1 MFHVNNIIFL
11 LLYALKHAHLK
22 NLVSISYYIV
32 DLLYIFSFPTTRL
45 PLVTTI
51 LCSVSMCLFLFGLVL
66 NYCILT
72 PGDMESHLTSS
83 ALRTFINEIKCLN

>member
-1 MFHVNNIIFL
+1 MFHVNKIILL

-22 NLVSISYYIV
+22 NLVSISYHRV
-32 DLLYIFSFPTTRL
+32 DLLYIFCFPTTRL

-51 LCSVSMCLFLFGLVL
+51 LCSVSMCLFLFALFL

-72 PGDMESHLTSS
+72 PGGMEGHLTSS
-83 ALRTFINEIKCLN
+83 AIRTFINEIKYLN